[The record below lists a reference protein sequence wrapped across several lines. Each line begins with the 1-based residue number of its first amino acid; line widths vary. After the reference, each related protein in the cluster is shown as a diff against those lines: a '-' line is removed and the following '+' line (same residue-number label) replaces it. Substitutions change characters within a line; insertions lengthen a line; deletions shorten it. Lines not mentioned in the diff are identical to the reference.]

1 MNNIEDTTYTRNHDD
16 VKYVL
21 TIKFT
26 QKKESN

>member
-16 VKYVL
+16 VNYDL

-26 QKKESN
+26 QKKVTN